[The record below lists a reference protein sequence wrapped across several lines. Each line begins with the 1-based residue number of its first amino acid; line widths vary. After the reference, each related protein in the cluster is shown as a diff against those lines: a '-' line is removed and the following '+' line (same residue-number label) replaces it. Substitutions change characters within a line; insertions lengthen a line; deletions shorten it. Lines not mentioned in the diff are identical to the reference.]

1 MSFWRISVT
10 QLSFAIGLDTSQVP
24 AEAAKA
30 GAEAGKQLKSSF
42 EQNVAK
48 LKMPQLRFE
57 VDQKGNGLKVVGE
70 ALKATEEQAK
80 KTAGTL
86 KGRLGGAVKS
96 VTGFF
101 SKLGEVLKGQ
111 VGQFA
116 LVQTAANLLTSSLLA
131 IAKGIGA
138 FVQQAAKMEVLVL
151 QLEAF
156 IGSAEGAAA
165 AYDEFRAVAEK
176 TPFNVSE
183 VANAGKI
190 MLGFGVEADRAVE
203 STKQLA
209 IVASAVGGDMNNL
222 ARNLGQVSAQQRA
235 YTRDLT
241 QFAIQGIPIWQEL
254 SKATGRSV
262 VDLKKMATEG
272 KIGMDE
278 VTVALTNMTEAGS
291 DFANISNEMENTL
304 IGKMQKLASTITD
317 AALNLSALISAVDE
331 TTGLVSGLINIF
343 QGGLDLINGGIKF
356 ATDNMKLLTSATIFL
371 GTAAGVLFGI
381 LNFNAIVIGIG
392 TVIAAM
398 AKWNIVTGIA
408 NALNSFLAIVTGNW
422 GAVAAAITVA
432 VGVTIGFNALLDDQL
447 EKQKQLKALKD
458 KETEATKKQQAA
470 EAEKAKTQEGLNSLI
485 EEGNKELAK
494 LRELE
499 KENGGFPLEQQKKDY
514 DDLAAKVRVW
524 TKTYDELY
532 GEVARVNAEIK
543 KAKKLEEDA
552 VKAAAKRK
560 EAVSDEKRAVDRARE
575 DLLEGLSDEKTA
587 RDRIREDVKA
597 GMEEE
602 KQAKDRAHEDALT
615 ALDDEKRAYEEVQE
629 SNLNSIDKT
638 KEAVESNAEAAI
650 EGIEKVH
657 NESMDAIDAEI
668 DGLDAKKDKAD
679 SVYDAASANIEKLK
693 DEEESRH
700 EASMSAIDSQLDAL
714 ENSMDQQK
722 AMVERL
728 KDSEKSRHDRAIDNL
743 DRQKDAA
750 KRNYDAEI
758 AQLDAIK
765 ARNLD
770 SLNALSPAEK
780 ELRDIRLAGLQA
792 TAKDS
797 SKTRLERLEAQATLD
812 EMKRQEAVSK
822 VITADTAERDRLSGN
837 LEATQEAIN
846 SKVESEKAA
855 HERNMTSIENQDKAR
870 ALAFENDK
878 GRLEEMKEAET
889 TAHDAAMT
897 RLEDR
902 EGRAGAA
909 RDAAIAGI
917 ENEERELKSKADEEV
932 KLHDDQLKRVEDE
945 KTAKLTALDD
955 EKTKIEEMK
964 TTYDT
969 DHAEKLA
976 RLEKE
981 KTERDRAYEDEKK
994 AFNDKNTAE
1003 DRAHEDKLEDISDE
1017 KTATDRMYE
1026 DIMESISDV
1035 RTAEKEAHD
1044 AKMIELKAAGDEAIA
1059 QNKRVADAAKK
1070 QQDKLKVKVT
1080 STPKTKDLDLPGMAA
1095 HGFMASGGPVTG
1107 GTTYTVNELG
1117 QESFLS
1123 ASGKLSMIKAPSW
1136 GDWKAPG
1143 KGTVIPAHLTSQMSI
1158 PSGGVKVG
1166 GGAHSNSM
1174 KAAQGGGMNR
1184 LVSAIRNSAGGGGNY
1199 NNQVTIQSSNPNQT
1213 ASDMLVSLNRIKRR
1227 RYS

>member
-57 VDQKGNGLKVVGE
+57 VDQKSNGLKVVGE
-70 ALKATEEQAK
+70 SLKLVEGQAK

-86 KGRLGGAVKS
+86 KNRLGGAVKS
-96 VTGFF
+96 VQGFF
-101 SKLGEVLKGQ
+101 EKLGEALKGQ
-111 VGQFA
+111 IGQFA

-278 VTVALTNMTEAGS
+278 VTVALTNMTAAGS
-291 DFANISNEMENTL
+291 AFANISDEMQGTL

-317 AALNLSALISAVDE
+317 AALNFGKLIAAVDE
-331 TTGLVSGLINIF
+331 NLGIVSGFINLL
-343 QGGLDLINGGIKF
+343 QGGLDVINAGIKA
-356 ATDNMKLLTSATIFL
+356 ATENMR
-371 GTAAGVLFGI
+371 LFGNI
-381 LNFNAIVIGIG
+381 VVITTTFIGALVTIAKWAAVVAAIRKVID
-392 TVIAAM
+392 VF
-398 AKWNIVTGIA
+398 KNWNIVLGITKVLTVFIK
-408 NALNSFLAIVTGNW
+408 ALQGDWVAIA
-422 GAVAAAITVA
+422 GAVAVTTAVA
-432 VGVTIGFNALLDDQL
+432 VGFNVALSDGID
-447 EKQKQLKALKD
+447 KQKELKALKD

-470 EAEKAKTQEGLNSLI
+470 EAKKAKTQEGLNSLI
-485 EEGNKELAK
+485 EEGNRELAK

-499 KENGGFPLEQQKKDY
+499 KENGGFPLKQQKKDY

-575 DLLEGLSDEKTA
+575 DLLEGLSDEKAA

-597 GMEEE
+597 GMEEV
-602 KQAKDRAHEDALT
+602 KQIKDRAHEDTLT
-615 ALDDEKRAYEEVQE
+615 ALDDEKRAYEKVQE
-629 SNLNSIDKT
+629 SNLNRIDKT

-650 EGIEKVH
+650 EGIEQVH
-657 NESMDAIDAEI
+657 NESMDAIDAEL

-679 SVYDAASANIEKLK
+679 SVYDAASARVEKLK
-693 DEEESRH
+693 DEEASRH
-700 EASMSAIDSQLDAL
+700 EASMSAIDSQLEAL
-714 ENSMDQQK
+714 ENSMDRQK
-722 AMVERL
+722 DMVERL
-728 KDSEKSRHDRAIDNL
+728 KDSEKSRHDQAISNL

-855 HERNMTSIENQDKAR
+855 HDRNMTSIENQDKAR
-870 ALAFENDK
+870 ALAFKNDK

-889 TAHDAAMT
+889 TAHDATMT
-897 RLEDR
+897 KLEDR
-902 EGRAGAA
+902 EDRAEAA
-909 RDAAIAGI
+909 RDAAITGI
-917 ENEERELKSKADEEV
+917 EDQEKKLKSKADEEV
-932 KLHDDQLKRVEDE
+932 KLHEDELKRIEDE

-969 DHAEKLA
+969 DHEEKLA

-1003 DRAHEDKLEDISDE
+1003 DRAHEDKLEDIGDE
-1017 KTATDRMYE
+1017 KTAINRMYE
-1026 DIMESISDV
+1026 DILESISDV
-1035 RTAEKEAHD
+1035 RTAEKLAHD
-1044 AKMIELKAAGDEAIA
+1044 AKMIELEEAGDEAIA

-1070 QQDKLKVKVT
+1070 QQDKLKVKTT